1 MDKIRFAVE
10 ISNSSV
16 EKLWELL
23 LGDGFFE
30 FLPSFKKRVDT
41 EDGFTIVLKHH
52 KFSVA
57 FDDLVPYSVVSGK
70 VSEYPYHIEFRF
82 TIPLGLR
89 DLPRKCLCA
98 ERCLPTDSTNMSR
111 GFCHSSQNMRTA
123 VLSVLEQ
130 ILICVCS
137 H

>member
-1 MDKIRFAVE
+1 MEKIRFAVE

-82 TIPLGLR
+82 TITPPEKVPLC
-89 DLPRKCLCA
+89 RKVFA
-98 ERCLPTDSTNMSR
+98 DRFDEYVERLL
-111 GFCHSSQNMRTA
+111 SQ
-123 VLSVLEQ
+123 LSKYENRRP
-130 ILICVCS
+130 IGS
-137 H
+137 